1 MKRITRL
8 LRISMFLLVAIG
20 VAMVIRRVLAMAGIG
35 GSFTPPAGSRFSG
48 AASGAAAIDAEFAR
62 HSFLILLHIIPGALF
77 LLLGPWQFMSRIR
90 NRYPVFHRRSG
101 RIVIG
106 CGYIIG
112 LSALVLPFVLIPVG
126 GLNEAAATTF
136 FALYFLLGLT
146 MAWRKAGQKDFAAHR
161 RWMIRM
167 FSTGLA
173 VATIRPIVVLFFIFS
188 GQPPQVFF
196 GTAFWIGFTLHL
208 ILAEAWINYTRDR
221 LPNNKFAGNEAHA

>member
-8 LRISMFLLVAIG
+8 LRIAMFLLVIIG
-20 VAMVIRRVLAMAGIG
+20 VAMVIRRILAMAGIG
-35 GSFTPPAGSRFSG
+35 GSFNPPAGSRFGGGTSG
-48 AASGAAAIDAEFAR
+48 ASFDAEFAR
-62 HSFLILLHIIPGALF
+62 HSSLILLHIIPGALF

-90 NRYPVFHRRSG
+90 NKYPRFHRRSG
-101 RIVIG
+101 LLVIG

-112 LSALVLPFVLIPVG
+112 LSALVLPFVLRPVG

-136 FALYFLLGLT
+136 FALYFLFALT
-146 MAWRKAGQKDFAAHR
+146 MAWRKVRQKDFAAHR

-173 VATIRPIVVLFFIFS
+173 VATIRPIVALFFAFS

-221 LPNNKFAGNEAHA
+221 LPNNKFADNETHA